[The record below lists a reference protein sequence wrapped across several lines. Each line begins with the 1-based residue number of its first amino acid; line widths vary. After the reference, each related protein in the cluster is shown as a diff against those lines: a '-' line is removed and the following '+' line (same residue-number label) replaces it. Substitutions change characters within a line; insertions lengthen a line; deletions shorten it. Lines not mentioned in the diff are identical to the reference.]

1 MPESILVPQ
10 GQRRG
15 LNRHANCYN
24 PSLYNA
30 NEVVNATNSALLASS
45 GAHPPLRERSGFIV
59 DQTCNEGDHCQHLP
73 THLLY
78 CRDTSSAPA
87 IGSTEHR
94 HLAETKSSSAVEFE
108 GTVRT
113 HSVLPIIFATIDGI
127 FSGIVLLACSLST
140 PTPVRP
146 ITPSYRCQT
155 RRTRKIQ
162 TQRSDSDENRRTVR
176 GARTL
181 VSRSLCTSGT
191 TRHHPSQEQV
201 N

>member
-1 MPESILVPQ
+1 VPTGTELGRGRKSKGQHNRRQFLGESWSYVRLEVYKLSVRDTAHELMPESILVPQ

-94 HLAETKSSSAVEFE
+94 HLAETKSSSAAVEFE

-146 ITPSYRCQT
+146 ITPSYR
-155 RRTRKIQ
+155 R
-162 TQRSDSDENRRTVR
+162 
-176 GARTL
+176 
-181 VSRSLCTSGT
+181 
-191 TRHHPSQEQV
+191 
-201 N
+201 